1 MKKLAVVLAV
11 ALFAAPAAWAGNAKD
26 NTGCGLGTM
35 LFGDQAD
42 DSIVLQSLAVTT
54 NGTSANQTFGITSG
68 TSECEKPSKIASTER
83 MNEYVLANLDNL
95 AKDIAR
101 GGGETIDGLA
111 DLMGIP
117 AGDRAAFVGRLQAG
131 FDRIFPNPDV
141 DYAYVVDAIVEV
153 SAGG

>member
-1 MKKLAVVLAV
+1 MKKV
-11 ALFAAPAAWAGNAKD
+11 ALLCASVLLVAPLAWAGNAKD

-101 GGGETIDGLA
+101 GGGETVDGLA

-117 AGDRAAFVGRLQAG
+117 EAERAAFVARLQG
-131 FDRIFPNPDV
+131 EFGRIFPNPDV

-153 SAGG
+153 SADG